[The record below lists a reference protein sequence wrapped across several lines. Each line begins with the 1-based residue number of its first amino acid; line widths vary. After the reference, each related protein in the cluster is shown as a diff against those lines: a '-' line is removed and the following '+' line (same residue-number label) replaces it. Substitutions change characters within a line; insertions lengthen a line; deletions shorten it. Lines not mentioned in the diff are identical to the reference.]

1 MIKNFVAF
9 VSQLH
14 LFPSY
19 LCLFPSCKLC
29 HLTFSFQAKQ
39 QQRTTATTSRQATAT
54 NNQDKTLAAFSE
66 HSPSSTPISHQK

>member
-29 HLTFSFQAKQ
+29 HLTFSFQANNKQ
-39 QQRTTATTSRQATAT
+39 PKNNNNNNNNTTKQAGNSDQQSG
-54 NNQDKTLAAFSE
+54 QDTRRFL
-66 HSPSSTPISHQK
+66 